1 MAPVAKE
8 TISFGF
14 VRLGNGGLGCKS
26 GNIEQGRPL
35 I

>member
-8 TISFGF
+8 TISSGF
-14 VRLGNGGLGCKS
+14 VRLGNGCSGCKS
-26 GNIEQGRPL
+26 GSIGQGSVF